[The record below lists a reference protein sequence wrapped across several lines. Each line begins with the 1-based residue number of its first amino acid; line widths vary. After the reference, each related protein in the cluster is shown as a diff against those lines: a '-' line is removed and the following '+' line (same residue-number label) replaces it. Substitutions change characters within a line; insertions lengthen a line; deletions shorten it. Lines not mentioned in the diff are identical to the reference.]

1 MTSENTTQEQSIH
14 RVVHEIKRRKLKV
27 LRVTQLTPLMRRI
40 TLQGP
45 ELSGFISRAP
55 TTTSNCSFR
64 ARPRSRRRWKP

>member
-14 RVVHEIKRRKLKV
+14 RVMHEIKRRKLKV

-45 ELSGFISRAP
+45 ELSGFISLG
-55 TTTSNCSFR
+55 TDDHVKLFF
-64 ARPRSRRRWKP
+64 PRTPQELSLIHK